1 MIRERETILITG
13 SSGLIGRK
21 LVEQFAPDYNVV
33 AFDIV
38 EPKQLPDGATFVKL
52 DLSSQESVD
61 TAMKQARATTP
72 GGRIASVL
80 HLAAYYDF
88 AGEPSDKYE
97 QITVRGTERLIRA
110 LRRPGSF
117 TVEQLVFSSTML
129 VHAPCKIGE
138 RIDEDWPI
146 QPKWDYPKS
155 KVETEELLRRER
167 GSIPIVLLR
176 IAGVYDDECHSIPLS
191 NQIKRIHEG
200 QMTAKV
206 FPGDT
211 ATGQAMVHLDDLI
224 DAFVRTVE
232 RRERLPQET
241 VLLIGEPETVSY
253 DELQRRFSNL
263 IHGEEWETKQIPKA
277 IAKTGAWIQ
286 DKMPSGEESFIKPWM
301 IDLAD
306 DHYELDIARA
316 RELLGWEPEHSLHET
331 LPTMIER
338 MRENP
343 GRWYKQHN
351 LEPPKELGAQQKA
364 R

>member
-1 MIRERETILITG
+1 MIRERQTILITG
-13 SSGLIGRK
+13 SSGLIGQR
-21 LVEQFAPDYNVV
+21 LVECFAPDSNVIGL
-33 AFDIV
+33 DII
-38 EPKQLPDGATFVKL
+38 EPKNLPGGASFVKL

-61 TAMKQARATTP
+61 AAMKQARATTP

-117 TVEQLVFSSTML
+117 TVEQFVFSSTML
-129 VHAPCKIGE
+129 VHAPCTIGE

-200 QMTAKV
+200 QLTAKV

-211 ATGQAMVHLDDLI
+211 ATGQTLVHLDDLI

-232 RRERLPQET
+232 RRERLPEET

-253 DELQRRFSNL
+253 NELQRLFSLL
-263 IHGEEWETKQIPKA
+263 IHGEEWETRQIPKA
-277 IAKTGAWIQ
+277 FAKTGAWLQ
-286 DKMPSGEESFIKPWM
+286 DKMPSGEEPFIKPWM

-306 DHYELDIARA
+306 DHYELDITRA
-316 RELLGWEPEHSLHET
+316 RELLGWEPKQSLRDTVPLMVEA
-331 LPTMIER
+331 
-338 MRENP
+338 MRADP
-343 GRWYKQHN
+343 VRWCAVHN
-351 LEPPKELGAQQKA
+351 LEPPKEPDAQQKA